1 MNSTVSRSKPPV
13 IERFI
18 IRAYTFVAAIV
29 VVALMAGGTAAQQTA
44 SGEGSPAATK
54 QLFKAVHDNN
64 LAAVQISIAA
74 GADVT
79 ATNELGLMAIDVA
92 VDRGHFEVAHF
103 LLSIRNFR
111 RTKQAETAPPP
122 PLSVVPPAPA
132 AAAPVKQ
139 PELAT
144 SPPAAVPPT
153 APWPANKPSP
163 FDAATT
169 DPSSNLPL
177 IGPVYGPENAPPPV
191 AAPNSAQ
198 APPPAVETPSKS
210 EPAQPG
216 FFNRLTGMF
225 RSGEEEPLETKV
237 TRPSNA
243 ALDTSVQET
252 EPQVET
258 PRPATGNSFDSE
270 DAVTDSTP
278 PVTGAVQETADAPT
292 VTAGETDTGAAA
304 KDMDTAAGGADI
316 KEHPTADPG
325 FFTRLTGLFKGE
337 VEKPADVAGSAPAQ
351 PAPVPPALSQPP
363 TESPREVDIASLPR
377 PAAVEPAVTEAQ
389 TEATSD
395 VSPAATPSSNPSSEP
410 TIDAVQEPIERTPS
424 RVFFEHLSNLLKP
437 NEAVPPAAVELT
449 GAEATSEPDQPEAS
463 TAIAERPAIDLPPAP
478 SEPALPNREPP
489 TPAADTTASENNP
502 FSRETRQQVNIPVI
516 GEIYGP
522 GSSLP
527 EPEPSRLVE
536 PAPDSTPP
544 VEVAEAPTAPPAP
557 VKETPTVS
565 EESAPPPETL
575 SLAETEKAN
584 ESPGILD
591 RLKGLF
597 RPAAKN
603 LEKTPPSPPTQ
614 TQSMPAPI
622 EPPSSVQQADQ
633 SVAEKSADNAP
644 PTTPVEPMQTA
655 ITPSESARDATDE
668 PATPASLYQKLARFL
683 KPANDTAATSENT
696 AKEEAAAKKTVET
709 ARLPERPSANLP
721 TLPPRPRHLE
731 DVVLTLGEGVR
742 LGKNQGKGMEQAG
755 RRQPCLKKREGAL
768 MFCIGPVDW
777 PDAIKDH
784 FEVSSFMYHGTQAIV
799 RYDEGEATSLYT
811 LFKTESFDAVIA
823 YYTRRFGKPTEVWD
837 RLVKPLAAPQ
847 QPNPIMLWRSVDLA
861 TQSVSVLEVRKFD
874 DARGGFPDLRRGTIL
889 LHRED
894 AQPIFPR
901 LSTLELMSV
910 N

>member
-1 MNSTVSRSKPPV
+1 M
-13 IERFI
+13 
-18 IRAYTFVAAIV
+18 
-29 VVALMAGGTAAQQTA
+29 
-44 SGEGSPAATK
+44 
-54 QLFKAVHDNN
+54 
-64 LAAVQISIAA
+64 
-74 GADVT
+74 
-79 ATNELGLMAIDVA
+79 
-92 VDRGHFEVAHF
+92 
-103 LLSIRNFR
+103 
-111 RTKQAETAPPP
+111 
-122 PLSVVPPAPA
+122 
-132 AAAPVKQ
+132 
-139 PELAT
+139 
-144 SPPAAVPPT
+144 
-153 APWPANKPSP
+153 
-163 FDAATT
+163 
-169 DPSSNLPL
+169 
-177 IGPVYGPENAPPPV
+177 
-191 AAPNSAQ
+191 
-198 APPPAVETPSKS
+198 
-210 EPAQPG
+210 
-216 FFNRLTGMF
+216 
-225 RSGEEEPLETKV
+225 
-237 TRPSNA
+237 
-243 ALDTSVQET
+243 
-252 EPQVET
+252 
-258 PRPATGNSFDSE
+258 
-270 DAVTDSTP
+270 
-278 PVTGAVQETADAPT
+278 
-292 VTAGETDTGAAA
+292 
-304 KDMDTAAGGADI
+304 
-316 KEHPTADPG
+316 
-325 FFTRLTGLFKGE
+325 
-337 VEKPADVAGSAPAQ
+337 
-351 PAPVPPALSQPP
+351 
-363 TESPREVDIASLPR
+363 
-377 PAAVEPAVTEAQ
+377 
-389 TEATSD
+389 
-395 VSPAATPSSNPSSEP
+395 
-410 TIDAVQEPIERTPS
+410 
-424 RVFFEHLSNLLKP
+424 
-437 NEAVPPAAVELT
+437 
-449 GAEATSEPDQPEAS
+449 
-463 TAIAERPAIDLPPAP
+463 
-478 SEPALPNREPP
+478 
-489 TPAADTTASENNP
+489 
-502 FSRETRQQVNIPVI
+502 
-516 GEIYGP
+516 
-522 GSSLP
+522 
-527 EPEPSRLVE
+527 
-536 PAPDSTPP
+536 
-544 VEVAEAPTAPPAP
+544 
-557 VKETPTVS
+557 S

-622 EPPSSVQQADQ
+622 EPPSSVRQADQ

-644 PTTPVEPMQTA
+644 PMTPVEPMQTA

-874 DARGGFPDLRRGTIL
+874 DVRGGFPDLRRGTIL